1 MNRTSDY
8 TFIDTEK
15 VLQQFAQ
22 ENHGIEWMCF
32 DTEFVGEKR
41 YHTLLCVIQIKTI
54 HGNYVLDPIQLEHID
69 PVLDLLEDPNVV
81 KITHAGENDYRLFS
95 RQFNLTPQNT
105 FDTQIAAAFLNY
117 KYPISFQKLVSSEL
131 KLELKKGY
139 TVTNWEKRPLSQ
151 QQIGYALDDVLP
163 LYDLWQQL
171 RNQLVDLGRLEW
183 AKEEFEALENASR
196 YEKNPYDEALQSNLM
211 QKSNQKEKIF
221 LLRLFTWRREVAEY
235 KNYSKEM
242 ILPSKMIGHIVKGM
256 KAGKNALKGNR
267 RLPNKIIEQQWETFA
282 SFYNKPATDEEKA
295 VLKLVKSRSSDDPEK
310 DLLFEILYSVIK
322 YKCLESGVAVEI
334 AFPRGDFKKI
344 KEDINHAD
352 VVFKEGWRQ
361 QFFGK
366 TFNNWLKNSKHL
378 HIDIGEDVIQ
388 LIMNNGK

>member
-1 MNRTSDY
+1 MNQIPTY
-8 TFIDTEK
+8 TFIDTDK
-15 VLQQFAQ
+15 ALNQFAE
-22 ENHGIEWMCF
+22 ENRGIEWMCF

-54 HGNYVLDPIQLEHID
+54 HGNYVIDPIKLKNIK
-69 PVLDLLEDPNVV
+69 VILDLLEDPTVV

-131 KLELKKGY
+131 KVELKKGY
-139 TVTNWEKRPLSQ
+139 TVTNWEARPLSK

-163 LYDLWQQL
+163 LYDLWQSL
-171 RNQLVDLGRLEW
+171 RNQLIRLGRLEW

-196 YEKNPYDEALQSNLM
+196 YEKNPHDEALQSILM
-211 QKSNQKEKIF
+211 QKSSQREKIF
-221 LLRLFTWRREVAEY
+221 LLRLFAWRRDVAEY

-267 RLPNKIIEQQWETFA
+267 RLPNKIIEQQWDTFEA
-282 SFYNKPATDEEKA
+282 FYNQPATTEEKA
-295 VLKLVKSRSSDDPEK
+295 LIQLVRSTRSDDPEK

-334 AFPRGDFKKI
+334 AFPRADFKKI

-366 TFNNWLKNSKHL
+366 TFNSWLKNSKHL
-378 HIDIGEDVIQ
+378 HIEIVKQTIQ
-388 LIMNNGK
+388 LIMNNER